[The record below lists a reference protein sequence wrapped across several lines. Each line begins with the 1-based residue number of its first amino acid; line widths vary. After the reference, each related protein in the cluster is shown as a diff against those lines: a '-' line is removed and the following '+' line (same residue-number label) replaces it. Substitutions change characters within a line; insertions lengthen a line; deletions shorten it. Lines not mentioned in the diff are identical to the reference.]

1 MKTKNDFKNLL
12 SGVAITALLSRK
24 IDSFKKL
31 SNYTEYEISAL
42 VGIGPSS
49 IKLLKKGL
57 AENKLSFKKND
68 SNFKISN
75 SVEQYIAQFPED
87 LQKILMKIRAII
99 LKEAK
104 GSIELISYGI
114 PAYKYDNKPL
124 IYFAAYTRHIGLYA
138 TPSGHSA
145 FRKELSK
152 YKQGKGSVQF
162 LLNEPIPYDLI
173 KRMVQFRISEL

>member
-124 IYFAAYTRHIGLYA
+124 IYFALIRAISVCMQLHPDILHFAKNYLNTNKVKVLYNFY
-138 TPSGHSA
+138 SMN
-145 FRKELSK
+145 L
-152 YKQGKGSVQF
+152 F
-162 LLNEPIPYDLI
+162 LMTL
-173 KRMVQFRISEL
+173 